1 MYLRV
6 LFLFFLV
13 LLVTQTHAWAIS
25 SFSTKAVTAV
35 QGKPLDLSNS
45 KSLIRASIGGII
57 AIVSLTVLLYF
68 TISFDYLP
76 VFVIGLCVGAYSEGC
91 DYGMFEKWPISLV
104 LLDSLGIGV
113 SFVLIKAIYQLAFP
127 ISNRTNSNYKP
138 NMNKR
143 G

>member
-13 LLVTQTHAWAIS
+13 LLVTQTHAWIIS

-35 QGKPLDLSNS
+35 QGKTLDLSNS
-45 KSLIRASIGGII
+45 KSLIRASIGGLI

-76 VFVIGLCVGAYSEGC
+76 VFVIGLCAGAYSEGC

-104 LLDSLGIGV
+104 LMDSFGIGV

-127 ISNRTNSNYKP
+127 ILNRTNSNYKP

>member
-1 MYLRV
+1 MYLRL

-35 QGKPLDLSNS
+35 QGKTLDLSNS
-45 KSLIRASIGGII
+45 KSLIRATIGGLI

-68 TISFDYLP
+68 TISFDYLQ
-76 VFVIGLCVGAYSEGC
+76 VFVIGLCVGTYSEGC

-104 LLDSLGIGV
+104 LLDSFGIGV

-127 ISNRTNSNYKP
+127 SLNRTNSNFKP

-143 G
+143 

>member
-45 KSLIRASIGGII
+45 KTLIRASIGGLI

-68 TISFDYLP
+68 TISFDYLY
-76 VFVIGLCVGAYSEGC
+76 VFMIGLCIAAFSEGS
-91 DYGMFEKWPISLV
+91 DYAMFEKWPISLV

-113 SFVLIKAIYQLAFP
+113 SCVLIKAIYQLAFP
-127 ISNRTNSNYKP
+127 ISRTNSNYRL